1 MRETWVRPLDWED
14 PLEKGIRLTHSNVL
28 AWRIPWTVY
37 GEGWVE
43 IYGSGNLQNEERQ
56 FTIPFSPL
64 DDSVSLC
71 LLKVRFLLNHK
82 SENPDFFLLRLLFT
96 AANCNGWLLNSRWKS
111 SVRLWMRL
119 SCLLAQCFVH
129 SSDLIVDWMNPFSSP
144 WCWELAIE
152 LSLRVGISFR
162 AWESIHFCI
171 MLRKKA
177 FKFVF
182 VYIVFLF

>member
-1 MRETWVRPLDWED
+1 MQDPPGSGRFPWRRSRPPAPGFLDFPCGSAGKEPARHAGD
-14 PLEKGIRLTHSNVL
+14 LGSTSGLGRSPGEGERLTHSNVL

-111 SVRLWMRL
+111 SVRLWMRS
-119 SCLLAQCFVH
+119 SCLLAQCFVEFRKSTFTWSLIGWFSV
-129 SSDLIVDWMNPFSSP
+129 SSCLYF
-144 WCWELAIE
+144 
-152 LSLRVGISFR
+152 
-162 AWESIHFCI
+162 
-171 MLRKKA
+171 
-177 FKFVF
+177 
-182 VYIVFLF
+182 